1 MHPSALLHQQF
12 TFPTTIRK
20 VTPGRRLPSVIHTL
34 RFPPSHRV
42 FPVTNKM
49 RHSWTKVVCALL
61 SWTVSRWPS
70 LLFYLCAGAEPGQ
83 QSTCFPATACTRV
96 RRSGATCEESL
107 QSTLAAVAKD
117 ICAGSTQSKQAGS
130 IIPSHV
136 NLCDKCPKMSDE
148 GRLPHTLPPMALL
161 CRGAGMGLGVV

>member
-1 MHPSALLHQQF
+1 MPSNFFLLF
-12 TFPTTIRK
+12 ILSDFPLPTGFSLLRTRC
-20 VTPGRRLPSVIHTL
+20 VTVAPKSSVIFSL
-34 RFPPSHRV
+34 GL
-42 FPVTNKM
+42 FPVGRAFSTW
-49 RHSWTKVVCALL
+49 R
-61 SWTVSRWPS
+61 
-70 LLFYLCAGAEPGQ
+70 LCAGAEPGQ

-117 ICAGSTQSKQAGS
+117 ICAGSTQSKQAGW
-130 IIPSHV
+130 IVPSHV
-136 NLCDKCPKMSDE
+136 NFCDKCPKMSDE